1 MIKIILNL
9 ILVKYYALKNNINIS
24 SSKDLSFRTIKNCG
38 KGCKFLGGVSISNN
52 IEISRFTSINGPA
65 TRIAA
70 SINKIKIG
78 SFCSIASNVV
88 IQEYYHKYDRIT
100 SYYINQNIIGGL
112 ALNDIFSK
120 GDIIIEDD
128 VWIGSNTVILSG
140 ITIGR
145 GSIIGAGSVVTK
157 NIPKYSVVFGNP
169 AKIVRTRFKKDT
181 IEYLENLQWWN
192 WDIDKIKNNQELF
205 NMTEEELI
213 NNISNLKGLN

>member
-1 MIKIILNL
+1 MTIFLIILLFPGKSITLDSIPAVNFLFTLKFRDSPLPNTIFTFRNNKGASKTLNL

-120 GDIIIEDD
+120 GDIIIEDEGERD
-128 VWIGSNTVILSG
+128 TLRDEKMEIL
-140 ITIGR
+140 R
-145 GSIIGAGSVVTK
+145 AQVENVK
-157 NIPKYSVVFGNP
+157 V
-169 AKIVRTRFKKDT
+169 
-181 IEYLENLQWWN
+181 LEECKRYYNDFYGEN
-192 WDIDKIKNNQELF
+192 
-205 NMTEEELI
+205 
-213 NNISNLKGLN
+213 